1 MAALSVLNS
10 TFNNILFFFV
20 NVCVDIGL
28 VRFSTRNLARK
39 RELCMGN
46 ENDPH
51 LSAAIKLKE
60 RINNMVV
67 TNGVIYIIS
76 HFPEFVTTILMFVYE
91 AKLRYY
97 CGFVFSCISLF
108 EMVEAFNF
116 FSICLE
122 FFIFKRFDHNFQ
134 SSWHNLLTRLRSKT
148 NFKRRLH

>member
-10 TFNNILFFFV
+10 LFNNILFFFV

-39 RELCMGN
+39 RMLYMDN
-46 ENDPH
+46 ENDSH
-51 LSAAIKLKE
+51 LSAAHKLKE
-60 RINNMVV
+60 KVNKLIV
-67 TNGVIYIIS
+67 TNGVLYIVS

-97 CGFVFSCISLF
+97 CGFVVSCITLF

-116 FSICLE
+116 FSICLQ
-122 FFIFKRFDHNFQ
+122 FFVFKRFDHNFQ
-134 SSWHNLLTRLRSKT
+134 SSLRNLLTRLQAASK
-148 NFKRRLH
+148 R